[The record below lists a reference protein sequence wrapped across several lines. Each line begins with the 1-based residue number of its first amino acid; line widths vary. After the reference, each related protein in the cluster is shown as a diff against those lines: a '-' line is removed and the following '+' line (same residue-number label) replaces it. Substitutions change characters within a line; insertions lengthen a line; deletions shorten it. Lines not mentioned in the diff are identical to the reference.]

1 MLFQITDWF
10 ITITIHI
17 ILKLMM
23 FMLKQVAED
32 LNRVQFLLLENLM
45 HHILMVK
52 MLLLSYMEVWQCLIH
67 NVILFIIN
75 MLQLFQSVLNYIQ
88 MMLFHK
94 LICLIYILN
103 LMMLLEPLHIIK
115 QQYFMYVFK
124 RLFLKKKLDSKGE

>member
-32 LNRVQFLLLENLM
+32 LNRVQFLLRENQM